1 MNIHCVGVD
10 RFMVTDVVRQTP
22 FMICRVEDSDDAEL
36 AALADET
43 RELTRNVLLLTHKL
57 RAAKIAGE
65 KEPELPEE
73 LSYWIAGLFDVPLEQ
88 QALIE
93 MASTQARLER

>member
-22 FMICRVEDSDDAEL
+22 FMICRVEDYDDTDASSDDAEL

-65 KEPELPEE
+65 VRPTSPRRRR
-73 LSYWIAGLFDVPLEQ
+73 A
-88 QALIE
+88 
-93 MASTQARLER
+93 ASPRASAD